1 MSNQSMPNKGFLQ
14 IVKQIQRI
22 IEEEQVEIGDKLPS
36 ERKLAEK
43 LEVGRSTVREA
54 LRSMELLGLIETR
67 RGEGTF
73 LADFK
78 KHQLVEVLAT
88 FIMQQSKS
96 YEDVIATRRIHERAA
111 IVYICDTPE
120 CRLLPVWESLYYKL
134 VEEHTVWREDIV
146 REMIIAT
153 GNRLTLKIW
162 FLLKQYS
169 RVPFSEYTTEEEKQ
183 HVQTLLV
190 NLALGKKKEAVEAY
204 EQWIHIIEQDGGSHY
219 DSQTVW

>member
-1 MSNQSMPNKGFLQ
+1 MAVSGRSDKGFLQ
-14 IVKQIQRI
+14 VVKQIQKI
-22 IEEEQVEIGDKLPS
+22 IDEEQIQIGEKLPS

-43 LEVGRSTVREA
+43 LEVGRSSVREA
-54 LRSMELLGLIETR
+54 LRSLELLGLIETR

-96 YEDVIATRRIHERAA
+96 YEDVIATRRMHERTA
-111 IVYICDTPE
+111 VEYICAHPH

-134 VEEHTVWREDIV
+134 QEEGTILREDV
-146 REMIIAT
+146 FREMIIAT
-153 GNRLTLKIW
+153 ENRLALKIW

-169 RVPFSEYTTEEEKQ
+169 RVPFSQMTTEEEQEYVKA
-183 HVQTLLV
+183 LLV
-190 NLALGKKKEAVEAY
+190 NLALGKRKEAVEAY
-204 EQWIHIIEQDGGSHY
+204 EQWIDTIEEGGGRTN
-219 DSQTVW
+219 DS